1 MTESFKVHFHRT
13 IVPPLALLL
22 IRGISGSK
30 KSSVFR
36 EYLYSVL
43 KSPINCLM
51 SDWNICTSF
60 RKIKSG
66 SSIAIK
72 CFRENTLF
80 RKFSIFQVK
89 DLIVLQLLISGEA
102 GEGEGEEVTGA
113 SASVAD
119 LSENCSLKLFVFLI
133 PNH

>member
-1 MTESFKVHFHRT
+1 
-13 IVPPLALLL
+13 
-22 IRGISGSK
+22 
-30 KSSVFR
+30 
-36 EYLYSVL
+36 
-43 KSPINCLM
+43 M

-66 SSIAIK
+66 SSVAIK
-72 CFRENTLF
+72 CFGENTLF

-102 GEGEGEEVTGA
+102 GEGEGEEAIGA

-133 PNH
+133 PNHW